1 MTEIFKFENQDI
13 RFVGTPEEPWW
24 VAVDICQVLE
34 HSNPSSA
41 IARIDDD
48 DKKLFDPKQ
57 YLGSAS
63 NSEFWA
69 INESGLYSLILTSR
83 KPEAKRFKKWITSEV
98 LPTLRKTGTYSIQ
111 QKQQP
116 KPLLAITEALAFA
129 NIGAE
134 SARTAGV
141 DTDIVEQLKLD
152 SIMKMFPQSVPLLQ
166 PQKDAIAAQNPVFEL
181 PLTPTEIGKLV
192 ADKLGVE
199 KVSAKAINR
208 KLLNLGYQISITR
221 INSKQK
227 EVHDHYQATEKGKD
241 YSQLQ
246 MSGYTDGAAKT
257 TKAQLRW
264 FKSIVPVLANNWEA
278 E

>member
-166 PQKDAIAAQNPVFEL
+166 PQKDAIAAQNPVFE
-181 PLTPTEIGKLV
+181 
-192 ADKLGVE
+192 
-199 KVSAKAINR
+199 
-208 KLLNLGYQISITR
+208 QW
-221 INSKQK
+221 
-227 EVHDHYQATEKGKD
+227 H
-241 YSQLQ
+241 
-246 MSGYTDGAAKT
+246 
-257 TKAQLRW
+257 
-264 FKSIVPVLANNWEA
+264 
-278 E
+278 